1 MFRKLIFLAITSG
14 LARKMWDSYR
24 RKGSAAKGHTTTGS
38 GSSRMPKR
46 S

>member
-14 LARKMWDSYR
+14 LARRMWESYW
-24 RKGSAAKGHTTTGS
+24 RKGSAGKGQTTTGS
-38 GSSRMPKR
+38 GSRRMPKR